1 MMMLIMENNVESET
15 INCTIGNLYCEVD
28 ELGTVI
34 ILYTVK
40 NSSSYII

>member
-1 MMMLIMENNVESET
+1 MLILIMENNVKSEA
-15 INCTIGNLYCEVD
+15 INCTIGDLYCEVD